1 MNEGY
6 SEITQIIS
14 QIKKKKI
21 ELEALLGKHNDDIFT
36 KKIMNA
42 ILKVEGLIS
51 KAKKLQMS
59 IDVKG
64 YTTSHKVS
72 SGILHS
78 KLLKEINQIKKQEQE
93 INETK
98 FSIEKLI
105 AETPSEKWKKPEKKP
120 KAKPKVNSD
129 SWEVIDIPFNAAE
142 EEDQDQTGE
151 ELISYA
157 KTSAKAKV
165 AKTTTTT
172 TTTKDHYKSFSND
185 LSQIEKRN
193 SLEVQ
198 EMIGQFRK
206 IRSDLDSM
214 LSSYRGQK
222 YRKKIMDSIIKIKAS
237 INTLLSMQS
246 SFKVAQSNAINHSAT
261 INRVQFEKQIST
273 LKKEKKEM
281 LEKLKIL
288 KAKVAKEKREIVQQS
303 YETTKTIKAPKTP
316 KTPKA
321 LHSRSSKSSDV
332 KDEKDPAM
340 VNILLKMGVLKKKN
354 KDK

>member
-21 ELEALLGKHNDDIFT
+21 ELESLLAKHTDDIFT
-36 KKIMNA
+36 RKIMNS
-42 ILKVEGLIS
+42 ILKVEGIIS

-93 INETK
+93 TDEIQKN
-98 FSIEKLI
+98 IEKLI
-105 AETPSEKWKKPEKKP
+105 AGTPIEKWKK
-120 KAKPKVNSD
+120 AKPKPKPKPKLKND
-129 SWEVIDIPFNAAE
+129 TAESWEVIDIPFHP
-142 EEDQDQTGE
+142 EEDEDIQTGE

-157 KTSAKAKV
+157 KTSPKA
-165 AKTTTTT
+165 
-172 TTTKDHYKSFSND
+172 TKKPSNTSTSASTKGHYKSHSNN
-185 LSQIEKRN
+185 LSQLHKKN

-198 EMIGQFRK
+198 EMISQFRK
-206 IRSDLDSM
+206 MRSDLDSM

-222 YRKKIMDSIIKIKAS
+222 YRKKIMDSIIKIKAN

-246 SFKVAQSNAINHSAT
+246 SFKVTQSAAINHSAT
-261 INRVQFEKQIST
+261 INHAQFEKQILV
-273 LKKEKKEM
+273 LKKAKKEM

-288 KAKVAKEKREIVQQS
+288 KAKVAKEKREIIQQS
-303 YETTKTIKAPKTP
+303 YETKKTP
-316 KTPKA
+316 RNEKNP
-321 LHSRSSKSSDV
+321 RN
-332 KDEKDPAM
+332 EKDPTM
-340 VNILLKMGVLKKKN
+340 VNLLLKMGVLKKK
-354 KDK
+354 DKKK

>member
-1 MNEGY
+1 
-6 SEITQIIS
+6 
-14 QIKKKKI
+14 
-21 ELEALLGKHNDDIFT
+21 
-36 KKIMNA
+36 MNA

-98 FSIEKLI
+98 LNIEKLI
-105 AETPSEKWKKPEKKP
+105 AETPHEKWKKSEKKP
-120 KAKPKVNSD
+120 KAKPKTNTNSE
-129 SWEVIDIPFNAAE
+129 SWEVIDIPFHAVE
-142 EEDQDQTGE
+142 EEDQTGE

-157 KTSAKAKV
+157 KTSPKAKATK
-165 AKTTTTT
+165 AT
-172 TTTKDHYKSFSND
+172 TTTKDHFKSFSNNI
-185 LSQIEKRN
+185 SQIEKRN

-222 YRKKIMDSIIKIKAS
+222 HRKKIMDSIIKIKAS

-261 INRVQFEKQIST
+261 INRVQFEKQIAT

-303 YETTKTIKAPKTP
+303 YETTKTTKAVLNKN
-316 KTPKA
+316 
-321 LHSRSSKSSDV
+321 SSKTSSRV

-340 VNILLKMGVLKKKN
+340 MNILLKMGVLKKKN

>member
-93 INETK
+93 VNETK

-105 AETPSEKWKKPEKKP
+105 AETPSEKWKKSEKKP
-120 KAKPKVNSD
+120 KATPKTDSE
-129 SWEVIDIPFNAAE
+129 SWEVIDIPFNTVE

-157 KTSAKAKV
+157 KTSPKTKA
-165 AKTTTTT
+165 AKTTK
-172 TTTKDHYKSFSND
+172 TTKDHYKSFSNNI
-185 LSQIEKRN
+185 SQIEKRN

-261 INRVQFEKQIST
+261 INRAQFEKQIAT

-303 YETTKTIKAPKTP
+303 YETTKTTKTV
-316 KTPKA
+316 KT
-321 LHSRSSKSSDV
+321 LHSKSSSRSSHV

>member
-98 FSIEKLI
+98 FGIEKLI
-105 AETPSEKWKKPEKKP
+105 AETPKEKWKKSQKKP
-120 KAKPKVNSD
+120 KSKSKPKANSND
-129 SWEVIDIPFNAAE
+129 SWEVIDIPFHTE

-157 KTSAKAKV
+157 KTSPKTKAE
-165 AKTTTTT
+165 KTSS
-172 TTTKDHYKSFSND
+172 TTKDHYKPFSNN

-198 EMIGQFRK
+198 EMISQFRK

-246 SFKVAQSNAINHSAT
+246 SFKVAKSSTINHSAT
-261 INRVQFEKQIST
+261 INRAQFEKQIAL

-303 YETTKTIKAPKTP
+303 YETKKTFHSSPKK
-316 KTPKA
+316 KT
-321 LHSRSSKSSDV
+321 SNT